1 MDLQIKKL
9 KVNISTT
16 SKQNSLTDLTGL
28 SPTRHSQITLSPH
41 LRRRLRK
48 PVSKCISL
56 IQFFKHIKRRMHF
69 LLEGSVGDFESRT

>member
-41 LRRRLRK
+41 LREK
-48 PVSKCISL
+48 TKKTC
-56 IQFFKHIKRRMHF
+56 FKMYLF
-69 LLEGSVGDFESRT
+69 NSVF